1 MMLRI
6 TALALLALFF
16 LLLAPA
22 HPFEAIAE
30 RDYHSCWAP
39 AGKFYSTCR
48 EVIGDAWREI

>member
-1 MMLRI
+1 MLRI